1 MTGSANQALAEQ
13 FTGYPRALGMTAG
26 VMAIMAILPGMPAIP
41 FLALAGGM
49 GYLAY
54 SSRGKIDKKK
64 QPMIWQSKLRKTL
77 KQIPKPKSRRSP
89 TLENGRAEAGVRLW
103 LVVHGE
109 RR

>member
-54 SSRGKIDKKK
+54 SSRGKIDKKAADDLAEQTAK
-64 QPMIWQSKLRKTL
+64 DIEADPKT
-77 KQIPKPKSRRSP
+77 KEPPI
-89 TLENGRAEAGVRLW
+89 TDA
-103 LVVHGE
+103 
-109 RR
+109 